1 MARKKD
7 KLEQV
12 AKVYDPDYKLVG
24 DIFMWTVSKT
34 FVYESKDK
42 KTKLEA
48 DTVNELTDNKF
59 KGKVRWIQISWKRN
73 KDFDLSDHV
82 RKYTDKSL
90 HWSAE

>member
-7 KLEQV
+7 KLEQI

-24 DIFMWTVSKT
+24 DIFIWTVSNT

-73 KDFDLSDHV
+73 KDFNLSDHV
-82 RKYTDKSL
+82 QKYTDKSL
-90 HWSAE
+90 HWSAS